1 MKIAPE
7 AIATLYEQHA
17 EPLLRLATLLVGRD
31 GAEDLVQDAFVQA
44 LDHWKPDAPT
54 EAFRAWAK
62 TTMVRASISRWRRS
76 VRETQAFERH
86 GVSPAATP
94 ADPLPEMRAAL
105 ADLSPRQRAA
115 TVLRYFEDLTPD
127 EIAERMSI
135 RASTVRALLYQSRE
149 KLRMDARLVETG

>member
-1 MKIAPE
+1 MRVKPE
-7 AIATLYEQHA
+7 AIGVLYEQHA

-44 LDHWKPDAPT
+44 LDHWRPDAPP

-76 VRETQAFERH
+76 VSEHRAFERH
-86 GVSPAATP
+86 GASPATTHP
-94 ADPLPEMRAAL
+94 DPYPEVRAAL
-105 ADLSPRQRAA
+105 AELSPRQRAA
-115 TVLRYFEDLTPD
+115 TVLRYVEDLTPD
-127 EIAERMSI
+127 EIAERMGI

-149 KLRMDARLVETG
+149 KLRVDGRLVETS